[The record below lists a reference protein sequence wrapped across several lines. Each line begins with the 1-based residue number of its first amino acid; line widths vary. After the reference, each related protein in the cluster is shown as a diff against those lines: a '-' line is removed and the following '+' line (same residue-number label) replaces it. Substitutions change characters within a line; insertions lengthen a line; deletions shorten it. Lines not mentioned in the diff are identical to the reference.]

1 MYRRLLLP
9 VASPNEV
16 EPLLKFAA
24 MLLEADGEIRVLHV
38 ISNQSLPEV
47 IREWRSSVNIV
58 IPAHEA
64 GAALDVRVDPEV
76 RASTD
81 VAGEILD
88 SAETR
93 EVDAIVMTLRGDRRE
108 RNPFVGHTASAI
120 LHHAACDVI
129 VVNRLALAGERIPRV
144 LVPSFQATP
153 PPKVLRLAE
162 DIAVHHQGIPIV
174 SLGLGAISEPSVVVP
189 EGEEPLRSP
198 RGLPLIHRRPSS
210 PRGFLGRRH
219 RLPDAI
225 LAAAARERYGLLVVG
240 EDPASPSGAMLNRRF
255 LDDLFRNAPC
265 PVVAIHG

>member
-1 MYRRLLLP
+1 VYRRLLLP
-9 VASPNEV
+9 VSSPSEV

-24 MLLEADGEIRVLHV
+24 TFLEADGEIRVLHV
-38 ISNQSLPEV
+38 ISNHSLPEV

-93 EVDAIVMTLRGDRRE
+93 EVDAIIMTLRGDRRE

-129 VVNRLALAGERIPRV
+129 VVNRLALAGEKVARV
-144 LVPSFQATP
+144 LVPSFQSSP

-162 DIAVHHQGIPIV
+162 EVAVRHPGIPII
-174 SLGLGAISEPSVVVP
+174 SLGLGPSTEPAIVVP
-189 EGEEPLRSP
+189 EGEDPPRTP
-198 RGLPLIHRRPSS
+198 RGLPLIHRRPTSS
-210 PRGFLGRRH
+210 RSLLGRRH
-219 RLPDAI
+219 RLPELI
-225 LAAAARERYGLLVVG
+225 LAAAARERYGMLIVG
-240 EDPASPSGAMLNRRF
+240 EDPGSPTGAILNRRF